1 MGISKNVNMKHPFK
15 SMIKFEMYV
24 VQV

>member
-1 MGISKNVNMKHPFK
+1 MGISKNMKHPFK

>member
-1 MGISKNVNMKHPFK
+1 MKHPFK